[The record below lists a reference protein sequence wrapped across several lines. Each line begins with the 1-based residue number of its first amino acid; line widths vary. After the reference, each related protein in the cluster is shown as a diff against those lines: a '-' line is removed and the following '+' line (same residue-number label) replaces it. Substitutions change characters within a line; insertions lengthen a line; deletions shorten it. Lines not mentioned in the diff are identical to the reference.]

1 VRPPLFRDELR
12 RARHFVSNARKIGYE
27 NMDKSVKDGGNQIE
41 YEDEDPRV
49 LELYERSVLVTESR
63 RGWANWWRGRW
74 GAIMMRRRTF
84 IATVV
89 GPSALVLAAASAQ
102 P

>member
-1 VRPPLFRDELR
+1 VARPPLLRDELR

-49 LELYERSVLVTESR
+49 LELYELERSRNGVTSQMGQLVAR
-63 RGWANWWRGRW
+63 PV
-74 GAIMMRRRTF
+74 GA
-84 IATVV
+84 
-89 GPSALVLAAASAQ
+89 PS
-102 P
+102 